1 MAGSDKGEKKQV
13 FYPGEECWVGEKDN
27 LHLVGSRCKKCGQNY
42 FPVREICPK
51 CFTEGEM
58 DKIKLSSRGKLYSY
72 SIVQIAPKRFMPPYA
87 VGYVDFAEGVRV
99 LGQLTT
105 CDPDKLKLDMEVQ
118 TELGRIAIDEQGD
131 EVISYKFKPL

>member
-1 MAGSDKGEKKQV
+1 
-13 FYPGEECWVGEKDN
+13 
-27 LHLVGSRCKKCGQNY
+27 
-42 FPVREICPK
+42 
-51 CFTEGEM
+51 
-58 DKIKLSSRGKLYSY
+58 
-72 SIVQIAPKRFMPPYA
+72 MPPYA